1 MKDVETKPRTRTI
14 TWDDPMEA
22 LTRGAGLNGLEFIQA
37 IFEGKLPAPPITAT
51 MGFTGSTAE
60 EGKVTFVGEAGEHL
74 FNPIGV
80 IHGGFAMTILD
91 SAMGCA
97 VHTTMAVGEAY
108 TTLEVKVNFVRP
120 ITLETGP
127 VRCEGTVVHRGGK
140 VATAEGRLI
149 AERTGKLLAHGTT
162 TCLIFKPQAGLRG
175 RPSL

>member
-1 MKDVETKPRTRTI
+1 MKC
-14 TWDDPMEA
+14 DDSREA
-22 LTRGAGLNGLEFIQA
+22 LTGGAGLSGLEFMRA

-51 MGFTGSTAE
+51 MGFTGGTAE

-80 IHGGFAMTILD
+80 VHGGFAMTILD

-108 TTLEVKVNFVRP
+108 TTLGAKVNLVPP

-127 VRCEGTVVHRGGK
+127 GLCDGAVIPPRGTP
-140 VATAEGRLI
+140 
-149 AERTGKLLAHGTT
+149 TT
-162 TCLIFKPQAGLRG
+162 PQ
-175 RPSL
+175 P